1 MDIEGAGYGKGFRGI
16 PACPHPPLYAIKKC
30 LRMIADLAI
39 IASMN
44 RTHRKTLE
52 TLFSTPVNGNLEWR
66 KIEALLVA
74 LGAKVI
80 EGEGSHVTFFLNG
93 KRADFHRPH
102 PGKEALRYRVKA
114 AHEFL
119 EQAGVKP

>member
-1 MDIEGAGYGKGFRGI
+1 
-16 PACPHPPLYAIKKC
+16 
-30 LRMIADLAI
+30 MIADLAI

-80 EGEGSHVTFFLNG
+80 EGEGSRVTFFLNG
-93 KRADFHRPH
+93 KRADFHRSH
-102 PGKEALRYRVKA
+102 PGKEALRYWVKA